1 MIKKTS
7 PLSVIAAGAFFVSSL
22 FTIAF
27 TAFFIYLCF
36 RQPSITVMVIFFLID
51 VFCCSL
57 STVLIVILRSLS
69 FSVDMSDH
77 GVFQKVSLPDLGRD
91 QGRQSLPIPVVP
103 GTVTNI

>member
-36 RQPSITVMVIFFLID
+36 RQPSFTVMVIFFLID

-57 STVLIVILRSLS
+57 SIALIVILRSLS
-69 FSVDMSDH
+69 
-77 GVFQKVSLPDLGRD
+77 LPDQD
-91 QGRQSLPIPVVP
+91 IQSIPVVP
-103 GTVTNI
+103 ETVTNI